1 MIPPVGEGRSNRD
14 VFARLAAAMG
24 FEEAFFQ
31 QSANQLIDVLLSAS
45 APRGLSDGERVTM
58 TFFSDSGYALG
69 SSCIEIMDARL
80 MHSGMTNRNC
90 ESINP

>member
-45 APRGLSDGERVTM
+45 APPRTKRRRAGHHDL
-58 TFFSDSGYALG
+58 FFRFWLCTWLKLY
-69 SSCIEIMDARL
+69 
-80 MHSGMTNRNC
+80 
-90 ESINP
+90 